1 MAVAYLFDEILLDPD
16 IFTEGGATG
25 GPQFANTHA
34 RNPGTGIRKVNITRY
49 DPQQVWDFQTDLLT
63 AARLDYFMEFWGGG
77 HGSAYGF
84 RCVIV
89 SDFYMIDEVIGTGDG
104 VQTVFPITRTYTR
117 PGASHN
123 YIRRIIK
130 PVANTLLGGGGVSLF
145 EPNGTTSRV
154 IPSVRG
160 AGLGVPAFTVKLNTT
175 PTTAYTVDNTI
186 GKITLSSP
194 PGAGV
199 LVKCSC
205 EYDTPMAFDQNS
217 FQLRP
222 GITSDVQ
229 GLTLREILPAEL
241 NIT

>member
-1 MAVAYLFDEILLDPD
+1 MAVAYLFDEILLDLN
-16 IFTEGGATG
+16 IFTAGGASG

-34 RNPGTGIRKVNITRY
+34 RNPGTGIRKTNITRY
-49 DPQQVWDFQTDLLT
+49 DPQHVWTFDTQLLT
-63 AARLDYFMEFWGGG
+63 PAQLNYFMEFWNGG

-84 RCVIV
+84 RCVLL
-89 SDFYMIDEVIGTGDG
+89 SDFYVIDEVIGTGNG
-104 VQTVFPITRTYTR
+104 VQTVFPLIRTYSR

-130 PVANTLLGGGGVSLF
+130 PVTNSLLGGGGVTLF
-145 EPNGTTSRV
+145 EADGVTSRV

-175 PTTAYTVDNTI
+175 PTTAYTINNTT
-186 GKITLSSP
+186 GNITFSAA

-199 LVKCSC
+199 SVKFSG
-205 EYDTPMAFDQNS
+205 EYDTPMAFDTNS

-222 GITSDVQ
+222 DIVSDVQ
-229 GLTLREILPAEL
+229 SLQLREILPAEL